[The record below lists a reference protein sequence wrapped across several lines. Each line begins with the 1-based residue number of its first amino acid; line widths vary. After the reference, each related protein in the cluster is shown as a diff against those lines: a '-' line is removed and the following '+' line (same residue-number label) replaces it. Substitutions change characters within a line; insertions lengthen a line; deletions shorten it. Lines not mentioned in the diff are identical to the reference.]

1 MVNQA
6 ALKAANDGQTLVNM
20 NHLNFAKDK
29 ILMGVYPLSLCR
41 FLFFTIHHFLLKYGG
56 IKWLFVGNLFL

>member
-29 ILMGVYPLSLCR
+29 ILMGLYLLTLCR
-41 FLFFTIHHFLLKYGG
+41 SVADPGISKLGG
-56 IKWLFVGNLFL
+56 TVLAW